1 MFSSLG
7 RFQAL
12 PCPFAPHCSRPTCLF
27 SHSPDA
33 REQPLHIPFA
43 APTPA
48 PAPPPASTVP
58 AKRLA
63 TPPSVERS
71 SSRDGLQPPRKL
83 QRTGPPGRPVA
94 IPSASKSASGV
105 PVLRVNAGQSKIPTS
120 TRQAMIK
127 NLYDHFIVLYDAV
140 LPLQP
145 SLASEHALRQEEEI
159 YARTTKFTYRNAV
172 ISSIASLK
180 ARPPPTSLEHP
191 SIGTT
196 GDLAS
201 GTPATSVSKPSQSAA
216 ASPSPALPNFTP
228 KSTSDIS
235 ALSLT
240 PAHLHSLLLDPSDL
254 PLCNYIPAVDPS
266 WGPGGE
272 SPDGTGERRSCERCG
287 TKYVVRAVSTEGAG
301 EGECLYH
308 WGKPFSRMINGERS
322 RLYTC
327 CSRPTADGG
336 GCTRGPHVFYESEPR
351 ALHRRHAF
359 SPTRPWRRAADS
371 KGKAK
376 DGASDTALE
385 MAALD
390 CEMVYSTGGFR
401 VARVSVVDGNGKEV
415 FDELVRMDEGVE
427 VVDFN
432 TRFSGLTP
440 QLYAESARLPLSA
453 IRRALD
459 ALISED
465 TILMGHALDNDLRAL
480 RMVHSRCVDTAIIFG
495 RLDGRGGVWR
505 RALRDLTKEHLGRS
519 IQTGD
524 GSSGHSSVED
534 SVATLDL
541 VKWCVLNR
549 RQKPNLSS
557 SPLKATPTK
566 QITASV
572 SVSITTDKSKSPGL
586 GDAVGAVVGK
596 DSTFGVSWLQ

>member
-1 MFSSLG
+1 
-7 RFQAL
+7 
-12 PCPFAPHCSRPTCLF
+12 
-27 SHSPDA
+27 
-33 REQPLHIPFA
+33 LHIPFA

-48 PAPPPASTVP
+48 PASTVP

-63 TPPSVERS
+63 TPPSIERI
-71 SSRDGLQPPRKL
+71 SSRDALQPPRKL

-94 IPSASKSASGV
+94 IPSASQSASGV

-120 TRQAMIK
+120 TRQTMIK

-159 YARTTKFTYRNAV
+159 YARTTKFTYRNPAP
-172 ISSIASLK
+172 A
-180 ARPPPTSLEHP
+180 PTSLDHP
-191 SIGTT
+191 SVGTT

-201 GTPATSVSKPSQSAA
+201 ATSTTSVSKPSQSAA
-216 ASPSPALPNFTP
+216 TSPSPALPKRTP
-228 KSTSDIS
+228 TSTSDVS

-240 PAHLHSLLLDPSDL
+240 PAHLHPLLLDPSDL
-254 PLCNYIPAVDPS
+254 PLCNYIHAVDPS

-272 SPDGTGERRSCERCG
+272 SPDGTGERRGCERCG
-287 TKYVVRAVSTEGAG
+287 TKYVVRPVSTEGAG

-359 SPTRPWRRAADS
+359 TPTRPGRRAADG

-376 DGASDTALE
+376 DDAADTALE

-401 VARVSVVDGNGKEV
+401 VARVSVVDGEGKEV

-440 QLYAESARLPLSA
+440 QLYAESARLPLTA

-480 RMVHSRCVDTAIIFG
+480 RMVHSRCIDTAIIFG

-505 RALRDLTKEHLGRS
+505 RALRDLTKEHLGRA

-541 VKWCVLNR
+541 VKWCVLNK
-549 RQKPNLSS
+549 RQKPNFSG
-557 SPLKATPTK
+557 SPTKATPTK

-572 SVSITTDKSKSPGL
+572 SVSITTEKSKSPVL
-586 GDAVGAVVGK
+586 GDAGAVVGK